1 MSVIQKIKEIE
12 DEVCCQLL
20 LLLLLCWEGRT
31 SLERAAN
38 APNSFETSM
47 GVHRVADG
55 QDAEEQGHLWAL
67 GHAQGGL
74 LLSL

>member
-31 SLERAAN
+31 SPEQASN
-38 APNSFETSM
+38 NIDSFETNM
-47 GVHRVADG
+47 DLHHAADG

-74 LLSL
+74 LL